1 MKRILS
7 DIKDVV
13 ADLKK
18 GKMIILVDDSSREN
32 EGDFVLAAEHV
43 TPEAINF
50 MTQHGR
56 GLICLALTSAD
67 CDRLN
72 LPLMVDQ
79 RFNNSKFGTA
89 FTVTID
95 SARGITSG
103 TSAHDRCKTI
113 RDAIMPNARP
123 EDLVRPGHIFPLRA
137 QDGGVLVRAGH
148 TEGSVDLMKIAGLKP
163 AAVICEIMAPDG
175 TMARLP
181 YLVKFAQKYKIKIT
195 SIEKIIEYRRLKEN
209 LISKVGSADLPT
221 EYGDF
226 RIHIYKSRID
236 NFHHI
241 ALTMGEIGDSRKDTS
256 KPVTVPVLV
265 RVHSECLTGDI
276 FHSRRCDCG
285 EQLRS
290 ALKMISADGKG
301 VLLYI
306 RQEGRGIGLEKKIQ
320 AYALQDTLGLDT
332 VDANLRLGFPPD
344 LRHYGV
350 GAQILYD
357 LGIRKMR
364 LLTNN
369 PKKVVGISAFGL
381 EIVERVPIEVAP
393 NKNNSHY
400 LKTKKK
406 KLGHLLKGV

>member
-1 MKRILS
+1 MRKIFSGIDEVVR
-7 DIKDVV
+7 DIR
-13 ADLKK
+13 K
-18 GKMIILVDDSSREN
+18 GKLVILVDDSSREN
-32 EGDFVLAAEHV
+32 EGDFVLAAEHA

-95 SARGITSG
+95 SAHGITSG

-113 RDAIMPNARP
+113 RDSIRRDARP

-148 TEGSVDLMKIAGLKP
+148 TEGSLDLTKIAKLKP

-181 YLVKFAQKYKIKIT
+181 YLVKFADKFKIKIT
-195 SIEKIIEYRRLKEN
+195 SIEKIIQHRRSTEN
-209 LISKVGSADLPT
+209 LITKISSANLPT
-221 EYGDF
+221 EYGHF
-226 RIHIYKSRID
+226 KIHIYKSKID
-236 NFHHI
+236 DYHHI
-241 ALTMGEIGDSRKDTS
+241 ALTMGEIGDARKDTS
-256 KPVTVPVLV
+256 SPVTNPVLV
-265 RVHSECLTGDI
+265 RVHSECVTGDI
-276 FHSRRCDCG
+276 FHSQRCDCG
-285 EQLRS
+285 EQLHS
-290 ALKMISADGKG
+290 ALKMIGADGKG

-320 AYALQDTLGLDT
+320 AYSLQDTLGLDT

-357 LGIRKMR
+357 LGIRRMR

-381 EIVERVPIEVAP
+381 EIVERVPIEVSP

-400 LKTKKK
+400 LKTKKTK
-406 KLGHLLKGV
+406 MGHLLKGV